1 MRCRRFTF
9 LALLLPAATMLSACA
24 SVTAPAGRDGAASAL
39 AEIHLAHY
47 LGKYVLVT
55 MTFYDED
62 GDVVTQQQVHGF
74 IVKADRARGFG
85 VALQGVWE
93 GEMLWLPPDVHGF
106 SPARRG
112 EYRLHSTSETVYDPD
127 LISSWEITRPVP
139 WL

>member
-9 LALLLPAATMLSACA
+9 LALLLPAVTMLGACA

-74 IVKADRARGFG
+74 IVKSLSITEDSECESDRERK
-85 VALQGVWE
+85 VAV
-93 GEMLWLPPDVHGF
+93 D
-106 SPARRG
+106 
-112 EYRLHSTSETVYDPD
+112 RLHD
-127 LISSWEITRPVP
+127 LFHRVCASRM
-139 WL
+139 